1 MKRFSWIL
9 ALYLTVVIDVSGQS
23 FTYITMGPNGETLMC
38 TPLQG
43 GGSYCVVQ
51 P

>member
-1 MKRFSWIL
+1 MKTLSLIL
-9 ALYLTVVIDVSGQS
+9 ALYLTVIVDVSAQGP
-23 FTYITMGPNGETLMC
+23 TYITMGPNGETLVC